1 LRFKSFTVGALA
13 ALAAALLVPTSASGI
28 EAPAREVNAK
38 DAYVKPVIGGIYGR
52 GVNGPGSYAVLID
65 VHEIKK
71 AKGGNGAKPTG
82 GANCSNAGAESGT
95 YLFTGWKVGGNT
107 VAHLT
112 TSTVPAGLGS
122 VTGALQSSFDAWRVD
137 AAVPSFTVATDG
149 TATRY
154 TANRTYEI
162 MWGRTGGSLATTYTW
177 RWNDGTI
184 ESDVVFDKSHVWW
197 QAPSEGDGCYEDAGS
212 RYDVANIA
220 THEFGHVYGL
230 DHPSGARFETM
241 YAYGYSGETL
251 KRSPASGDRAGVA
264 TLY

>member
-1 LRFKSFTVGALA
+1 MSFVALVGLVA
-13 ALAAALLVPTSASGI
+13 AVL
-28 EAPAREVNAK
+28 PATAGAQPADVSSVS
-38 DAYVKPVIGGIYGR
+38 DAYVEPVIGGIYGR

-65 VHEIKK
+65 VHEINK
-71 AKGGNGAKPTG
+71 AKGGNGAKPQAR
-82 GANCSNAGAESGT
+82 ANCTNAGAESGT

-107 VAHLT
+107 VAHLNT
-112 TSTVPAGLGS
+112 ATVPSSLGS
-122 VTGALQSSFDAWRVD
+122 VTNTLQASFNAWRVD
-137 AAVPSFTVATDG
+137 AAVPSFNVTTG
-149 TATRY
+149 STTTRY

-184 ESDVVFDKSHVWW
+184 ESDVVFDNAHTWW

-212 RYDVANIA
+212 RYDVGNIA

-251 KRSPASGDRAGVA
+251 KRSPATGDRAGVSA
-264 TLY
+264 LY

>member
-1 LRFKSFTVGALA
+1 MRFKSLAVGALA
-13 ALAAALLVPTSASGI
+13 ALSAALLVPTTAGASQ
-28 EAPAREVNAK
+28 APTANAK
-38 DAYVKPVIGGIYGR
+38 KADAYVEPVIGGVYGR
-52 GVNGPGSYAVLID
+52 GANGPGSYAVLID
-65 VHEIKK
+65 VHAIEK
-71 AKGGNGAKPTG
+71 AKGGGKAKPTAS
-82 GANCSNAGAESGT
+82 ANCSNAGAESGT

-107 VAHLT
+107 VAHLNT
-112 TSTVPAGLGS
+112 ATVPAGLGS
-122 VTGALQSSFDAWRVD
+122 VTSALQSSFNAWRVD
-137 AAVPSFTVATDG
+137 GAIPAFSVATDG

-154 TANRTYEI
+154 GANRTYEI

-184 ESDVVFDKSHVWW
+184 ESDVVFDKSHTWW

-241 YAYGYSGETL
+241 YAFGFSGETL
-251 KRSPASGDRAGVA
+251 KRSPATGDRSGIS